1 MTLESVVEDIREQA
15 RAEAEEIR
23 QAAEEEADSILEEA
37 EAEAE
42 TIVEEREREVEREVE
57 QLREQQISS
66 ANLEAKQRRLAA
78 RREALDEVRSAV
90 EAQLIELPD
99 EERRDL
105 TEALLDAALAEFGE
119 DEALVVHGRAS
130 DEALLESL
138 TSDDDHLSV
147 GEPIDRLGG
156 VVVEGTETRMRVDN
170 SLDAVLDEVWEDNL
184 RSISDTLFEE

>member
-23 QAAEEEADSILEEA
+23 QAAEEEAASILEEA
-37 EAEAE
+37 EAEAAE
-42 TIVEEREREVEREVE
+42 IVEDREREVEREVE
-57 QLREQQISS
+57 QLREQQVSS
-66 ANLEAKQRRLAA
+66 ANLEAKQRQLAA
-78 RREALDEVRSAV
+78 RREALDEVRSSV

-99 EERRDL
+99 DERREL
-105 TEALLDAALAEFGE
+105 TEALLDAALAEFGDEE
-119 DEALVVHGRAS
+119 DLVVHGRDS

-138 TSDDDHLSV
+138 TSDDDQLSV

-156 VVVEGTETRMRVDN
+156 VVVEGTESRMRVDN

>member
-105 TEALLDAALAEFGE
+105 TEALLDAALAEFGDE
-119 DEALVVHGRAS
+119 EALVVHGRAS

-138 TSDDDHLSV
+138 TSDDDQLSV